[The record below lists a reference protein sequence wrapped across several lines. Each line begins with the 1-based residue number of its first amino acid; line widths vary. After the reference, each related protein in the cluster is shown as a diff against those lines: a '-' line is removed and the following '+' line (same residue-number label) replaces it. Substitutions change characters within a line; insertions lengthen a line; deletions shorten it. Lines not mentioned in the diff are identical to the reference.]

1 MRAPFT
7 QVKRYFSYE
16 LWTPSLCL
24 LYVGLAKQGNIFI
37 KRGRVIRARPVAL
50 WSKKSFPLSLSP
62 AVQIY
67 WTVLNKS
74 SQVTENTRSVSA
86 VKKIINYPCFA
97 INKKENSLV
106 PANRKDIMYI
116 DKNTY
121 HQRNETIEVSGK
133 SKLILLLVSN
143 E

>member
-1 MRAPFT
+1 VRAAFT
-7 QVKRYFSYE
+7 EIKTYFSYE
-16 LWTPSLCL
+16 LWTPSVCS
-24 LYVGLAKQGNIFI
+24 LYVGLAKQGTIVI
-37 KRGRVIRARPVAL
+37 KRGRVIRARPGAL

-97 INKKENSLV
+97 INKKKFAV